1 MNLLRNPIL
10 VKEMRGRMRGN
21 RAMLILTIYLSIIAV
36 VTLLVYLAMA
46 STMSF
51 GVSDLEVGRR
61 IGKTIFLTVMTVA
74 LALVCIIT
82 PALTSPSIA
91 GERERQSFDLLIT
104 TLLSPWQIVL
114 GKLTAALAFALLLIV
129 AVLPMAGLS
138 FLFGGVSGIELLIGI
153 VGLVVSAIL
162 FASLGMFWS
171 TLMRSTQ
178 GATVLAQFSVLVL
191 LLGVPFLVIIFGTLL
206 FDNTFLSDLIETP
219 LGVYLAGAVLCAHPF
234 IALGI
239 TEGQLSQGENPLFFT
254 IDLSA
259 TTEVIAPS
267 PWLGYTFM
275 ALLASVVL
283 LVVSV
288 RMLTRRQQREREPR
302 PPRKKAGI
310 QASAPEST
318 EAPGG
323 A

>member
-1 MNLLRNPIL
+1 
-10 VKEMRGRMRGN
+10 
-21 RAMLILTIYLSIIAV
+21 
-36 VTLLVYLAMA
+36 
-46 STMSF
+46 
-51 GVSDLEVGRR
+51 
-61 IGKTIFLTVMTVA
+61 
-74 LALVCIIT
+74 
-82 PALTSPSIA
+82 
-91 GERERQSFDLLIT
+91 
-104 TLLSPWQIVL
+104 
-114 GKLTAALAFALLLIV
+114 
-129 AVLPMAGLS
+129 
-138 FLFGGVSGIELLIGI
+138 VSGIELLIGI